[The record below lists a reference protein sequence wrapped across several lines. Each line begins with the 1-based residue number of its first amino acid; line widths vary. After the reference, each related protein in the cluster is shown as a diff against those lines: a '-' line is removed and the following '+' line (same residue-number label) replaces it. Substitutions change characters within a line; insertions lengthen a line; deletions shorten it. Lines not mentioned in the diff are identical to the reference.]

1 MNFLN
6 ASRNPERGNPAE
18 PLQSG
23 RSEPVQHLGSSS
35 PSSGRSLPAS
45 QVNSQGKWIG

>member
-18 PLQSG
+18 SLKSGQSETVLRCG
-23 RSEPVQHLGSSS
+23 RSSAQKRPFAFLGA
-35 PSSGRSLPAS
+35 PNIT
-45 QVNSQGKWIG
+45 VNRD